1 MLIIAEVLLESYE
14 ASLVTALLMT
24 MIKNRAINK
33 MTIEPV
39 IARGMIFLFGQLFLM
54 PLTKLIIEIIKHGI
68 KIAKTTQMIAIT
80 TTHRRIPTKKIPMN
94 AMLLFTPFYV
104 LTKYYYICN
113 RLIVLTI

>member
-1 MLIIAEVLLESYE
+1 MLIIAEVSLELYE

-68 KIAKTTQMIAIT
+68 KIANIMQMMAMTTI
-80 TTHRRIPTKKIPMN
+80 HRRIPTKKIPMN
-94 AMLLFTPFYV
+94 AMLLIYLFYEFIAII
-104 LTKYYYICN
+104 LEIETK
-113 RLIVLTI
+113 